1 MRDFL
6 FDKPRAMLGGQR
18 LRILRPGS
26 RPTSGS
32 LRRERG
38 VALIVSLILLILV
51 TLIGLAAVR
60 GTTSQQR
67 MTANFYD
74 RSIAF
79 QSAEAGLAAGAAAL
93 AAGTSNIRNCGQGGI
108 ACRSNP
114 FEDPTLVSTLVVT
127 VASTAFASANNATS
141 QPQYVIEN
149 MGTYADPNS
158 STGFG
163 QTANA
168 AQYGA
173 QGVSATAIYYRITA
187 RSGDPAQIG
196 DRAVV
201 MLQAMYK
208 Q

>member
-1 MRDFL
+1 MSPAW
-6 FDKPRAMLGGQR
+6 KKQ
-18 LRILRPGS
+18 
-26 RPTSGS
+26 
-32 LRRERG
+32 RG
-38 VALIVSLILLILV
+38 VALVVSLILLILV

-93 AAGTSNIRNCGQGGI
+93 VAGTTNIRNCGPGGS
-108 ACRSNP
+108 ACLANP
-114 FEDPTLVSTLVVT
+114 FSDPNLATGAITN
-127 VASTAFASANNATS
+127 VASSTFAAAVNATG
-141 QPQYVIEN
+141 QPQFVIEN
-149 MGTYADPNS
+149 MGAYADPNS

-173 QGVSATAIYYRITA
+173 QGLSTTAIYYRITA

>member
-1 MRDFL
+1 M
-6 FDKPRAMLGGQR
+6 KPTLQDSASHLPARTGAPSGRLGQ
-18 LRILRPGS
+18 
-26 RPTSGS
+26 
-32 LRRERG
+32 RG
-38 VALIVSLILLILV
+38 VALVVSLVLLILV

-74 RSIAF
+74 RSVAF

-93 AAGTSNIRNCGQGGI
+93 EAGTTNIRNCGQGGG
-108 ACRSNP
+108 ACGANP
-114 FEDPTLVSTLVVT
+114 FEDSTLPTANIVT
-127 VASTAFASANNATS
+127 VDAAVFLKAANAVS

-149 MGTYADPNS
+149 MGTFIDPSS

-173 QGVSATAIYYRITA
+173 QGASTTAIYYRITA
-187 RSGDPAQIG
+187 RSGNPAVIG
-196 DRAVV
+196 DRAVAV
-201 MLQAMYK
+201 LQAMYK

>member
-1 MRDFL
+1 M
-6 FDKPRAMLGGQR
+6 KP
-18 LRILRPGS
+18 ILPASPSSKTRPAPVWHARG
-26 RPTSGS
+26 RQ
-32 LRRERG
+32 RG
-38 VALIVSLILLILV
+38 VALVVSLILLILV

-60 GTTSQQR
+60 GTTAQQR

-74 RSIAF
+74 RSVAF
-79 QSAEAGLAAGAAAL
+79 QAAEAGLAAGAAAL
-93 AAGTSNIRNCGQGGI
+93 VAGTTNIRNCGQGGS
-108 ACRSNP
+108 ACGANP
-114 FEDPTLVSTLVVT
+114 FEDATLPTANIVT
-127 VASTAFASANNATS
+127 VPTATFLKAANAVS

-149 MGTYADPNS
+149 MGTFVDPSS

-173 QGVSATAIYYRITA
+173 QGASTTASYYRITA

-196 DRAVV
+196 DRAVAV
-201 MLQAMYK
+201 LQAMYK

>member
-1 MRDFL
+1 M
-6 FDKPRAMLGGQR
+6 KPTRLGPAPHPPSEFGPHQVGGR
-18 LRILRPGS
+18 Q
-26 RPTSGS
+26 
-32 LRRERG
+32 RG
-38 VALIVSLILLILV
+38 VALVVALVLLILV

-74 RSIAF
+74 RSVAF

-93 AAGTSNIRNCGQGGI
+93 EAGTTNIRNCGQGGG
-108 ACRSNP
+108 ACGANP
-114 FEDPTLVSTLVVT
+114 FEDATLPAGNIVTVST
-127 VASTAFASANNATS
+127 ASFLKAANAIS

-149 MGTYADPNS
+149 MGTFIDPTS

-173 QGVSATAIYYRITA
+173 QGASTTAIYYRITA
-187 RSGDPAQIG
+187 RSGDPALVG
-196 DRAVV
+196 DRAVAV
-201 MLQAMYK
+201 LQAMYK

>member
-1 MRDFL
+1 MSL
-6 FDKPRAMLGGQR
+6 TLGRQ
-18 LRILRPGS
+18 
-26 RPTSGS
+26 
-32 LRRERG
+32 RG
-38 VALIVSLILLILV
+38 VALVVALILLILV

-60 GTTSQQR
+60 GTTSQQK

-74 RSIAF
+74 RSVAF

-93 AAGTSNIRNCGQGGI
+93 AAGTTNIRNCGPGGGVCL
-108 ACRSNP
+108 ANP
-114 FEDPTLVSTLVVT
+114 FSDPNLATGAITNVTSST
-127 VASTAFASANNATS
+127 FAAAANATG
-141 QPQYVIEN
+141 QPQFVLELLGAYP
-149 MGTYADPNS
+149 DPDS

-173 QGVSATAIYYRITA
+173 QGVSVTSIYYRITA
-187 RSGDPAQIG
+187 RSGDPALIG

>member
-1 MRDFL
+1 M
-6 FDKPRAMLGGQR
+6 KPTLQESASR
-18 LRILRPGS
+18 LPAQAGSLSGRPGQ
-26 RPTSGS
+26 
-32 LRRERG
+32 RG
-38 VALIVSLILLILV
+38 VALVVSLVLLILV

-74 RSIAF
+74 RSVAF

-93 AAGTSNIRNCGQGGI
+93 EAGTTNIRNCGQGGG
-108 ACRSNP
+108 ACGANP
-114 FEDPTLVSTLVVT
+114 FADSTLPTANIVT
-127 VASTAFASANNATS
+127 VPTASFLKAANAVS

-149 MGTYADPNS
+149 MGTFIDPNS

-173 QGVSATAIYYRITA
+173 QGASTTAIYYRITA
-187 RSGDPAQIG
+187 RSGDPAVIG
-196 DRAVV
+196 DRAVAV
-201 MLQAMYK
+201 LQAMYK